1 MNFNQNLTKLQP
13 YPFERLN
20 KLLMGNQP
28 TTLLR
33 PLNLSIGEP
42 KHKPPE
48 LVIDEMISASAMNS
62 SLSQYP
68 ATKGSQSLREAIC
81 SWFDSRFE
89 TQLSPDTQILP
100 VNGTREGLFS
110 IAQSV
115 LSGGESSSV
124 GMPNPFYQIYEGAAL
139 LAGST
144 PFFFN
149 HETTNGNRPNFED
162 VDHSVWQQ
170 CDLLYVCSPAN
181 PSGHILSDEESK
193 WLLEKSIEHDFVIVS
208 DECYSEI
215 YMDETKKPKSLLQI
229 CKELGNSSFK
239 NCVVFHSLSKRSNLP
254 GLRSGFVA
262 GDDNVIKNF
271 LKYRTYHGS
280 AMPPQH
286 QRASEKAWGDE
297 RHVVQN
303 RHLYRQKFDAVTQV
317 LETSFSLNKPDG
329 GFYHWINLNCSDEV
343 FCQKLFQEQAVKV
356 MPGSFLSRPVNRNG
370 SVVNPGAQHIR
381 VAWVAELAECIEA
394 AERIVAL
401 KESL

>member
-1 MNFNQNLTKLQP
+1 M
-13 YPFERLN
+13 
-20 KLLMGNQP
+20 
-28 TTLLR
+28 
-33 PLNLSIGEP
+33 
-42 KHKPPE
+42 
-48 LVIDEMISASAMNS
+48 
-62 SLSQYP
+62 
-68 ATKGSQSLREAIC
+68 
-81 SWFDSRFE
+81 
-89 TQLSPDTQILP
+89 
-100 VNGTREGLFS
+100 
-110 IAQSV
+110 
-115 LSGGESSSV
+115 
-124 GMPNPFYQIYEGAAL
+124 
-139 LAGST
+139 
-144 PFFFN
+144 
-149 HETTNGNRPNFED
+149 
-162 VDHSVWQQ
+162 
-170 CDLLYVCSPAN
+170 
-181 PSGHILSDEESK
+181 SDEESK

-254 GLRSGFVA
+254 GLRSGFIA

-280 AMPPQH
+280 AMPPHH

-297 RHVVQN
+297 QHVVQN

-317 LETSFSLNKPDG
+317 LETSFSLNEPDG

-343 FCQKLFQEQAVKV
+343 FCQKLFQQQAVKV